1 MKITYEDV
9 VEQVAKIV
17 AEKGRDHVYANKN
30 DKGDC
35 FYFRDEAPSCVV
47 GHWVHALGI
56 EEFESAVK
64 FKESSGP
71 FPAGELVTAA
81 WDKGIDIEIDEAALM
96 FLSNMQSLQDGGW
109 TWGAALDF
117 AIDQAESGNI

>member
-1 MKITYEDV
+1 MKITYEDA
-9 VEQVAKIV
+9 VEQVTKIV
-17 AEKGRDHVYANKN
+17 AEKGRDHVYA
-30 DKGDC
+30 DKDDNGDC

-71 FPAGELVTAA
+71 FSAGELATTA
-81 WDKGIDIEIDEAALM
+81 WDEGIDIDEAALV
-96 FLSNMQSLQDGGW
+96 FLSNIQDLQDRGW

-117 AIDQAESGNI
+117 AISQAESGNI